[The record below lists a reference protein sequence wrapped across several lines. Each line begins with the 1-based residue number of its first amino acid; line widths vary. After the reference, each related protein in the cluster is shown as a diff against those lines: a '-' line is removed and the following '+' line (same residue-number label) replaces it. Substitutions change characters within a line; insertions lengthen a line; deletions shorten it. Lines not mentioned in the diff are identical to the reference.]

1 MIVIIELKK
10 LYEII
15 FKNVQLMD
23 ILMKFVIR

>member
-15 FKNVQLMD
+15 LKNVQLMD

>member
-1 MIVIIELKK
+1 MTVIIELKK